1 VTANQFFVPVIA
13 PGAARIVVR
22 GEEHRHLA
30 RSARVR
36 PGESVW
42 LIDAAGR
49 RARARVESVGEDA
62 TELALVERQEPE
74 DTRTRVALAQALV
87 EAKKL
92 ETILE
97 KVAELGC
104 AAFIP
109 VVSARSVRAAK
120 DRADRKLERW
130 NRIVREAAKQ
140 CKGRLV
146 TAVEPPRTL
155 KSLLREPPAGLRLFL
170 SEHGGRPLREIVAGP
185 GAPADG
191 PPEAVVLLVGP
202 KGGWTGAE
210 ERDIRAAGFTAVSLG
225 RRILRA
231 ETAAVAAA
239 AMIVHFWNEI

>member
-1 VTANQFFVPVIA
+1 MTANQFFVPAIA
-13 PGAARIVVR
+13 PGAGRIVLR

-36 PGESVW
+36 SGDRVW

-49 RARARVESVGEDA
+49 RARARVEAVGEDA
-62 TELALVERQEPE
+62 TELALLELQEPE
-74 DTRTRVALAQALV
+74 DMRTRVALAPALV

-92 ETILE
+92 EAILE
-97 KVAELGC
+97 KAAELGC
-104 AAFIP
+104 AAFLP
-109 VVSARSVRAAK
+109 VVSARSVRAPK
-120 DRADRKLERW
+120 ERADRKLERW

-140 CKGRLV
+140 CKGPLV
-146 TAVEPPRTL
+146 TAVGPPRAL
-155 KSLLREPPAGLRLFL
+155 KSFLREPPAGLRLFL
-170 SEHGGRPLREIVAGP
+170 SEHGGRPLGEIVAGA

-191 PPEAVVLLVGP
+191 PPAAVVLLVGP

-210 ERDIRAAGFTAVSLG
+210 EKDIRAAGFTAVTLG